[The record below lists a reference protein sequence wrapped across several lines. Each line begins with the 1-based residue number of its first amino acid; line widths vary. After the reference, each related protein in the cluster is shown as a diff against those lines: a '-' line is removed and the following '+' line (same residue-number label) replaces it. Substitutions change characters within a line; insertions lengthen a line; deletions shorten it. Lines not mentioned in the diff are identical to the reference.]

1 MGVGVGIDVGTQ
13 TDGDVVGEVLEVGD
27 FWAGDTFGDGE
38 TLCDDYLDSAVMLQ
52 RAAAATFEIHKMKTN
67 VESDAAGAS
76 GVEMTLLESPRWDNS
91 YSHSQP
97 NPSDDGVFCYDDNHQ
112 HHQYCDAY
120 GISITTLLFLTL
132 ALSTS
137 CAVCLLI

>member
-76 GVEMTLLESPRWDNS
+76 GVEMTLLESPRWVNF
-91 YSHSQP
+91 
-97 NPSDDGVFCYDDNHQ
+97 NF
-112 HHQYCDAY
+112 
-120 GISITTLLFLTL
+120 ILTL
-132 ALSTS
+132 PPPMTVFFVMMIIINIIIIVMPMVSP
-137 CAVCLLI
+137 